1 MTFAFDPLLYIIAM
15 ILMGLGGAFYG
26 SAPAALVG
34 DVIKGRGGR
43 VIAFFQMAGDAGMM
57 IGPIV
62 LGLIKDQASFQAS
75 FLATVALFLVS
86 FVLVY
91 SLPKRIP
98 GEKDAPTGEIRLN
111 PRED

>member
-1 MTFAFDPLLYIIAM
+1 
-15 ILMGLGGAFYG
+15 
-26 SAPAALVG
+26 
-34 DVIKGRGGR
+34 

-57 IGPIV
+57 VGPIV

-75 FLATVALFLVS
+75 FLATLALFLVS

-98 GEKDAPTGEIRLN
+98 GNGTTPAGEVRIN
-111 PRED
+111 PRDD